1 MQDDQTT
8 ARDEAVPAGAAG
20 APPSIGQSLRS
31 AREARDLSAA
41 AAAAALHMDASMLHA
56 LEADEYH
63 RLGAAVFVRGHLRRY
78 AALVSMD
85 AEALLLRYQAMAPV
99 DGVPSRPAG
108 SGERFAVD
116 DGLNWRLVLII
127 LLLMLI
133 VALAVWQ
140 LWGPNAEPTTVA
152 TDLSQIN
159 AAAPQASRPA
169 LSILNLPDF
178 SRARDPASAS
188 EASAVVTLPVAVTS
202 GSLAAGSAARS
213 ASVGQPA
220 VSSGNGESPGLP
232 LVVSCSSECWT
243 QITDAT
249 GRRLFVGLA
258 QPGQRIAVSGAVP
271 IALVLGN
278 AGAAELEVDGRTY
291 PISRDSIIN
300 NVARLTIEAPR

>member
-1 MQDDQTT
+1 MQDDQAT
-8 ARDEAVPAGAAG
+8 AHDEAAPAELAG

-31 AREARDLSAA
+31 AREARDLSTE
-41 AAAAALHMDASMLHA
+41 AAAAALHLDAGMLHA

-85 AEALLLRYQAMAPV
+85 AEALLLQYQRMAPAE
-99 DGVPSRPAG
+99 GLPSRPAG

-127 LLLMLI
+127 VLVMLI
-133 VALAVWQ
+133 VAFAVWR
-140 LWGPNAEPTTVA
+140 LWGPNAEPTTMA

-169 LSILNLPDF
+169 LSMLNLPDL
-178 SRARDPASAS
+178 SRTPDSSITS
-188 EASAVVTLPVAVTS
+188 EALAVVTLPGAET
-202 GSLAAGSAARS
+202 S
-213 ASVGQPA
+213 ASVTAVSATPSASVSQPA
-220 VSSGNGESPGLP
+220 GSPGNGESLGLP

-243 QITDAT
+243 QLTDAV

-258 QPGQRIAVSGAVP
+258 QPGQRIAVRGEAP
-271 IALVLGN
+271 IAVVLGN
-278 AGAAELEVDGRTY
+278 AGAAELEVDGRAY
-291 PISRDSIIN
+291 PISRESINN

>member
-1 MQDDQTT
+1 MQDDQAS
-8 ARDEAVPAGAAG
+8 ARDQAVPAGG
-20 APPSIGQSLRS
+20 VGPPPSIGQSLRS
-31 AREARDLSAA
+31 AREARDLSVA
-41 AAAAALHMDASMLHA
+41 AAAAALRVDAGMLHA

-63 RLGAAVFVRGHLRRY
+63 RLGATVFVRGHLRRY

-99 DGVPSRPAG
+99 DAVPLRPSG

-133 VALAVWQ
+133 VALSVWQ
-140 LWGPNAEPTTVA
+140 LWGSNTEPMTVA

-159 AAAPQASRPA
+159 AAAPQASPPA
-169 LSILNLPDF
+169 LGILNLPDF
-178 SRARDPASAS
+178 SRTRDTSTAS
-188 EASAVVTLPVAVTS
+188 EASAVLMLPVAATS
-202 GSLAAGSAARS
+202 GSVAAGLDTPS
-213 ASVGQPA
+213 ASASQPT
-220 VSSGNGESPGLP
+220 VSQGDGESSGLP
-232 LVVSCSSECWT
+232 LVLSCSSECWT

-249 GRRLFVGLA
+249 GRRLFFGLA
-258 QPGQRIAVSGAVP
+258 QPGQRIAVRGAVP

-278 AGAAELEVDGRTY
+278 AGAAELEVDGQAY